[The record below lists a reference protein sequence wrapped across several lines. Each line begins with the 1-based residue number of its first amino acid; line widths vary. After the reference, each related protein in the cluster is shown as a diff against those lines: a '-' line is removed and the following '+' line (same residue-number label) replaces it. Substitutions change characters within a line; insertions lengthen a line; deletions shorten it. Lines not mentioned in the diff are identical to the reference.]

1 MPPDSIDADP
11 KSLPHSFRGYDRR
24 ATEELF
30 RRVAWD
36 YAVLAGE
43 HRKLK
48 ENGDAARPH
57 TGAARANPDDEAHS
71 LLAAAH
77 RAARELREST
87 RAECEQAL
95 RKANRRSAEIEL
107 EAERTCEGRPCR
119 ARGRGRASRQPP
131 RSAGEARGRR
141 APGHPTGSGGRRVSR
156 RRGRVDVDLDV
167 DLDAAAYAVND
178 DDGSARRRR
187 SEPAGAPWKTYQ
199 MSSRGVTQM
208 TLPCQQI
215 GILNPYWAW
224 NGQCVGVASS

>member
-48 ENGDAARPH
+48 ENGDVSRPH

-107 EAERTCEGRPCR
+107 EAERTAKDAR
-119 ARGRGRASRQPP
+119 AVLAAAAELRASLREALT
-131 RSAGEARGRR
+131 RLEGGELPVVPAEAAVA
-141 APGHPTGSGGRRVSR
+141 APAA
-156 RRGRVDVDLDV
+156 
-167 DLDAAAYAVND
+167 DAVE
-178 DDGSARRRR
+178 S
-187 SEPAGAPWKTYQ
+187 T
-199 MSSRGVTQM
+199 
-208 TLPCQQI
+208 
-215 GILNPYWAW
+215 
-224 NGQCVGVASS
+224 